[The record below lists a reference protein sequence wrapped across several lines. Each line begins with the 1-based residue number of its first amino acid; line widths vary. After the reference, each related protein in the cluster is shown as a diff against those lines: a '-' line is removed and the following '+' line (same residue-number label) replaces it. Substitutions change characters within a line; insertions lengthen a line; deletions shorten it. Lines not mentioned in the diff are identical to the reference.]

1 MTTPLQTSPRPQ
13 NVDAGT
19 ASGPAIDLVRLSAQS
34 LGDRDLELEL
44 LALFDR
50 QAEQIL
56 MRLEAGVAQGER
68 RWLGDLCHTLRG
80 SAQAVGAMPVAAA
93 ALHYGEALAA
103 CSDAAR
109 LADLRAAL
117 ALRVREARAQI
128 AELLKD
134 A

>member
-1 MTTPLQTSPRPQ
+1 MTTPLHTSPRPQ

-80 SAQAVGAMPVAAA
+80 SAQAVVAMPVAAA
-93 ALHYGEALAA
+93 ALQYGEALAA
-103 CSDAAR
+103 SGTGVRSSAR
-109 LADLRAAL
+109 K
-117 ALRVREARAQI
+117 E
-128 AELLKD
+128 
-134 A
+134 